1 MPLLQRQHRMFRPQ
15 PVLSIGFH
23 RAARTV
29 FLQVRRVA
37 RQREQCPLKTAQ
49 HGSMIRLG
57 AQSTHHLPQ
66 SLIQRRLRVFSGNE
80 FLHQFIYIQPAQQ
93 RPALRLRPAAQ
104 PFDTVQC
111 FQFFLAIPGY
121 LNRHKRHQ
129 HAA

>member
-1 MPLLQRQHRMFRPQ
+1 MPLLQRQHCMFRPQ
-15 PVLSIGFH
+15 PVLPISFH
-23 RAARTV
+23 QAARAV

-37 RQREQCPLKTAQ
+37 CQREQGPLKTAQ

-57 AQSTHHLPQ
+57 AQSTHHLLQ
-66 SLIQRRLRVFSGNE
+66 SRIQRGLRVFPGSE
-80 FLHQFIYIQPAQQ
+80 FLHQFIHIQPAQQ

-104 PFDTVQC
+104 PFGAMQR
-111 FQFFLAIPGY
+111 FQFFLAIPGH